1 MGKEGARKPGE
12 TAWEMKMT
20 LLSWTPAGE
29 VPPTNPRLQQWLR
42 PGPVSTRAKPQV
54 AQDEGQAKTQD
65 ERPEET

>member
-1 MGKEGARKPGE
+1 
-12 TAWEMKMT
+12 MT
-20 LLSWTPAGE
+20 LHSWTPAGE
-29 VPPTNPRLQQWLR
+29 VPPTSPRLQQWLR